1 MSLSRCKTV
10 LKNAYKSLSRS
21 KQSSN
26 ENEDSSFLPQVT
38 QKVEALERVVGNIE
52 IVSSSSQ
59 HRPVLGRDETSTHD
73 PTEATPVSVSPMS
86 PPHGRDSLSDDI
98 RLPSA
103 GCTTPVI
110 IPETEEKDPVGTP
123 ISLKKSP
130 SQDTWSIASTRSM
143 TKEVAQHLISKEQ
156 IMSVCFGSLVERL
169 AKTAIEENLTE
180 EKCDFTTSYEES
192 KAQERCENH
201 FTKLYDLPLK
211 LILTPL
217 RVKGRIISKFAS
229 LLEMQFGPLHV
240 ALQVGNVILEWN
252 DTSLVVPHSAEHDDQ
267 LMKTDVRHLTD
278 WVSFTSKEVPRVREA
293 IWTLDY
299 QKQIELI
306 YHVTAEKRRLLD
318 NLVEV
323 IVTYNRQCYYDLI
336 RRNCQHFVTDALK
349 SLGVSKPVEFT
360 GGLGEY
366 FQALK
371 CGKSHS
377 LHAKFTDHSHLD
389 RYVMEIEQTGAMDK
403 LSMNDLEYLLAQY
416 FRYHLEQKSRFQL
429 DNKDAELSEWCC
441 EIKDCHMEMLERRIH
456 FESLRIHNFKTYDRP
471 H

>member
-1 MSLSRCKTV
+1 MSRCKTV

-21 KQSSN
+21 KQSTHA

-38 QKVEALERVVGNIE
+38 QKVEALARVVGDIE

-59 HRPVLGRDETSTHD
+59 HRPILGREETSIPD
-73 PTEATPVSVSPMS
+73 PMVVTPVSVSPMS
-86 PPHGRDSLSDDI
+86 PPHGRGSLSYD
-98 RLPSA
+98 LGSPSA
-103 GCTTPVI
+103 GCTTPLGLT
-110 IPETEEKDPVGTP
+110 PETEEKDPVGTP

-130 SQDTWSIASTRSM
+130 SQDTWSIASARST

-156 IMSVCFGSLVERL
+156 IMRVYFSSLVERL
-169 AKTAIEENLTE
+169 AKAAIEENLTE

-192 KAQERCENH
+192 MAQERCENR

-217 RVKGRIISKFAS
+217 RVKGRVISKFAS

-240 ALQVGNVILEWN
+240 ALQVGDVILEWN
-252 DTSLVVPHSAEHDDQ
+252 DTSLIVPHNAEHDDQ

-278 WVSFTSKEVPRVREA
+278 WVSFTSEEVPKVREA
-293 IWTLDY
+293 ISTLDY

-306 YHVTAEKRRLLD
+306 YHVTAKKRRLLD
-318 NLVEV
+318 NLVHV
-323 IVTYNRQCYYDLI
+323 IVMYNSQCYYDLI
-336 RRNCQHFVTDALK
+336 RRNCQHFVMDALK
-349 SLGVSKPVEFT
+349 ALGVNKPVEFT

-371 CGKSHS
+371 RGRSHS
-377 LHAKFTDHSHLD
+377 MLAKFTDHSHLD
-389 RYVMEIEQTGAMDK
+389 KYVMGIEQTGEVDK
-403 LSMNDLEYLLAQY
+403 LTKNDLEYLLAQY
-416 FRYHLEQKSRFQL
+416 FCYHLQQKSRLQL
-429 DNKDAELSEWCC
+429 DNRDADLSEWCC
-441 EIKDCHMEMLERRIH
+441 EITDCHMEMLEQRIR